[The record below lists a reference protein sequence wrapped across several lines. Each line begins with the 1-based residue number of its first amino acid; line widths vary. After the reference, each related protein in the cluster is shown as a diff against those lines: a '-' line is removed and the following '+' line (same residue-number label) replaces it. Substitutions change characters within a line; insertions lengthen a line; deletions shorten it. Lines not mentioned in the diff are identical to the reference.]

1 MRIICENIHVRGA
14 TGGGEGE
21 TTVCSG
27 GVLEITDVRK
37 SWRAIFSKSA
47 LCPDLFKAP
56 RQISKVLYNG
66 GSVSAECSGS

>member
-1 MRIICENIHVRGA
+1 MKIICENIPVRGTA
-14 TGGGEGE
+14 ADEAG

-56 RQISKVLYNG
+56 RQISKVLYTG

>member
-14 TGGGEGE
+14 TGGEGG